1 MSVFVDTSA
10 FFAVLDADD
19 ENHDAARQV
28 WEDLLT
34 REVVLVCSNYVLVE
48 TLALVQRRLGLP
60 AVRTFQEDIMPVLN
74 VEWVDETIHQVG
86 IASVLAAA
94 RRGLSLVDCV
104 SFEIMR
110 RLGIKM
116 AFTFDPHFEEQGFE
130 CLPVA
135 QASQNLTGNV

>member
-1 MSVFVDTSA
+1 MRVFVDTSA

-19 ENHDAARQV
+19 ENHGAARQI

-34 REVVLVCSNYVLVE
+34 QEVVLVCSNYVLVE
-48 TLALVQRRLGLP
+48 TLALVQRRLGIP
-60 AVRTFQEDIMPVLN
+60 AVRVFQEDIIPVLN
-74 VEWVDETIHQVG
+74 VEWVDESLHQVG

-110 RLGIKM
+110 RLGIKT
-116 AFTFDPHFEEQGFE
+116 AFVFDHHFEEQGFE
-130 CLPVA
+130 CLP
-135 QASQNLTGNV
+135 